1 MWLQFVVLLIV
12 FSVCSAQNGYYNVIG
27 PRIIRPNSE
36 YHAAISVHATSGPT
50 SITAT
55 LQGQSSAGSPLL
67 MQYKE
72 VVPPYSSVICRF
84 EVGDIKNGDYK
95 LHVSGTKGLEFE
107 ADFPLDFVEKSYSV
121 FIQTDR
127 SVYQPG
133 STIMFRVIALNPA
146 LKPAAEVRNELLNI
160 HIQDGKGNKVK
171 EWKNI
176 EATKGVFSNE
186 IKLSD
191 SPVLGNWN
199 ISVNIHG
206 QTYNKS
212 IEVAEYILPKFI
224 IDINVPKHLTF
235 RERTLPVAID
245 TRYSYGKK
253 VKGEAT
259 ITVYPTIYSGVIQ
272 PIFQNPIRKVV
283 KVEGTTRVDFEI
295 ENDLALNDEYERT
308 VIVDVTIEESPT
320 GRRQNNSAEV
330 HIHKYKYK
338 MDLVKTA
345 DYFKPGLRYTA
356 YVKVSNHDGTPLRDD
371 ERDVVIRHGYSR
383 TDEVYEERTHRLDKN
398 GILKL
403 DYITP
408 TDVTN
413 TTALRIEAEYKDL
426 KERISPIPA
435 AVSYGNIFLQVNLET
450 EKPIVNLDVDV
461 VVNCT
466 EPMKYINYVL
476 FARGDVLLTNTF
488 QVDNEKVFRFR
499 FTAVHAMVPVSHL
512 IVYYIKED
520 GELVG
525 DVVDVVV
532 DGLFDNF
539 INVDINTDET
549 EPELDVE
556 LTVRAR
562 QNSYI
567 GLMAVDENVMALR
580 QGYDITPRDVADELQ
595 KYDIALRSPYSL
607 ITQSS
612 KIPFVWK
619 PGSSNPHSAIYEAGA
634 DLLTNARINRHK
646 PTLED
651 IYLRPVFYGSSTVK
665 PDRGFGVPL
674 HSVTRPPLAGPYAFS
689 RIPKPVWN
697 KPKVYLT
704 KAIAPT
710 WLFTNFSSGYEG
722 KSSIRRKLP
731 STLTNWLISG
741 FSLDP
746 IRGLALMNQP
756 KKLKVAKSFV
766 VTLDL
771 PYSVQK
777 GEILAVPVVIYNY
790 MPQDIVADVTLHNT
804 EQNFEFAEISNDVN
818 FTKKIELYRR
828 KKISIS
834 KNSGASVSFMITPL
848 IAGSIE
854 IKVTANTPRSQDIA
868 IQYLQVELGG
878 ETEYYSKSVLIDMRQ
893 TSNFKRSINFTIPK
907 NAIEESEK
915 VEVSTVGNLL
925 GAAMIHLEN
934 LIRLPT
940 GCGEQNLVHVMPNII
955 ILQYLK
961 NIQQLTPT
969 IQNEALSYLE
979 QSYQKELTSK
989 RSDGSFSPFGERDS
1003 SGNVWLTAY
1012 VVLSLK
1018 QAKQFIYVDDQII
1031 TTALEWLAKQQGTNG
1046 SFVEIGTIIHDDLQ
1060 NKNGNS
1066 LALTAFTLMA
1076 FMESQRSYSTNYTNT
1091 IYKGLDYITRN
1102 MDESES
1108 TYTVSI
1114 CSYVLY
1120 LAKHTSRQSV
1130 FNLLDSKA
1138 KVKDDMK
1145 WWAKDVPNNERK
1157 NPWTKLPRSLDIE
1170 MTSYAIL
1177 TFMEANLL
1185 DDAMPALNWLVN
1197 QQNNLGGFTSSR
1209 DTVLGLQALYR
1220 MVLRL
1225 SAPVNLQ
1232 LEFSYNKGKTGKF
1245 SINQNTAM
1253 ILQST
1258 EIDKQSNEVN
1268 ITAKGSGIG
1277 IFKVSYQYNMNVTG
1291 PWPLFTLDPQVDK
1304 NSNVDHLQLSICT
1317 AFVSRNLSRTALSNM
1332 AVMEVTLPSGFTAD
1346 RDSLPSLEVSQN
1358 VQRVETSHGDTK
1370 VILYFNNLTVFEYC
1384 PTVSAYRTHKVAK
1397 QRPVP
1402 VVIYDYYDTS
1412 RRARVFYWGP
1422 RSTLCDI
1429 CEAEDCGDICSAK
1442 FRAQTSSES
1451 ENKKDGGAS
1460 GALLPNQSPMLFIF
1474 LISLCITLIP
1484 KYLLK

>member
-1 MWLQFVVLLIV
+1 MWFRIIVAVLVVGNGC
-12 FSVCSAQNGYYNVIG
+12 FAQNGYYNVIG

-36 YHAAISVHATSGPT
+36 YHAAVSVHATSGPT
-50 SITAT
+50 AITAT
-55 LQGQSSAGSPLL
+55 LQGQSLTGLPFL
-67 MQYKE
+67 MRYKD
-72 VVPPYSSVICRF
+72 VVQPYSSVICRF
-84 EVGDIKNGDYK
+84 EVGDIRDGDYK
-95 LHVSGTKGLEFE
+95 LHVSGASGLPFE
-107 ADFPLDFVEKSYSV
+107 ADFPLEFVEKSYSI

-146 LKPAAEVRNELLNI
+146 LKPAAEVRNELLHI
-160 HIQDGKGNKVK
+160 HIEDGKGNRVK
-171 EWKNI
+171 EWRDI
-176 EATKGVFSNE
+176 EATKGVFSDE
-186 IKLSD
+186 IKLSE

-199 ISVNIHG
+199 ISVTIHG
-206 QTYNKS
+206 QTYSKS
-212 IEVAEYILPKFI
+212 VEVAEYILPKFI
-224 IDINVPKHLTF
+224 VDIDVPKHVTF
-235 RERTLPVAID
+235 REKILPVAID

-253 VKGEAT
+253 VSGEAT

-272 PIFQNPIRKVV
+272 PIFQNPIRKVI
-283 KVEGTTRVDFEI
+283 KIDGATRVDFDI
-295 ENDLALNDEYERT
+295 ENELGLNDEYERT
-308 VIVDVTIEESPT
+308 VIVDVTIEEAPT
-320 GRRQNNSAEV
+320 GRRQNNSVEA

-338 MDLVKTA
+338 MDLIKTA
-345 DYFKPGLRYTA
+345 DYFQPGLKYTA

-383 TDEVYEERTHRLDKN
+383 RDEIYEEKTQRLDKN
-398 GILKL
+398 GVLKL
-403 DYITP
+403 EYATP
-408 TDVTN
+408 SDVTN

-435 AVSYGNIFLQVNLET
+435 AVSYGNTYLQVNLET
-450 EKPIVNLDVDV
+450 EKRIVNLDVDV
-461 VVNCT
+461 IVNCT

-476 FARGDVLLTNTF
+476 LARGDVLLTNTF
-488 QVDNEKVFRFR
+488 QIDNQKVFRFH

-512 IVYYIKED
+512 FVYYIKED

-532 DGLFDNF
+532 EGLFDNF
-539 INVDINTDET
+539 INIDINTDET

-567 GLMAVDENVMALR
+567 GLMAVDENVFSLR
-580 QGYDITPRDVADELQ
+580 PGYDITPQDVAEELQ
-595 KYDIALRSPYSL
+595 RYDIAAPSPYAL
-607 ITQSS
+607 ISRES
-612 KIPFVWK
+612 NKPFVWK
-619 PGSSNPHSAIYEAGA
+619 PGASNPHAAVYDAGA
-634 DLLTNARINRHK
+634 DLLTNAHINRHK
-646 PTLED
+646 PSLED

-704 KAIAPT
+704 EDIAPT
-710 WLFTNFSSGYEG
+710 WMFTNFSSGYEG

-731 STLTNWLISG
+731 PTLTNWLISG

-746 IRGLALMNQP
+746 IRGLALMTQP
-756 KKLKVAKSFV
+756 KKLKVSKSFV
-766 VTLDL
+766 VSLDL

-777 GEILAVPVVIYNY
+777 GEILAVPVVVYNN
-790 MPQDIVADVTLHNT
+790 MAQDITAEVTLHNT
-804 EQNFEFAEISNDVN
+804 EQNFEFAEVSNDLN
-818 FTKKIELYRR
+818 YTKKIELYRR
-828 KKISIS
+828 KKVNVG
-834 KNSGASVSFMITPL
+834 KNSGAAVSFMIRPL
-848 IAGSIE
+848 KAGSVE
-854 IKVTANTPRSQDIA
+854 IKVTGNNPRSQDIA
-868 IQYLQVELGG
+868 IQHLHVDLGG

-893 TSNFKRSINFTIPK
+893 TSMFKKSINFTIPK
-907 NAIEESEK
+907 NVIENSEK
-915 VEVSTVGNLL
+915 IEVSTVGNLL
-925 GAAMIHLEN
+925 GTAMIHLDN

-940 GCGEQNLVHVMPNII
+940 GCSEQNLVHLMPNII

-961 NIQQLTPT
+961 NTQQLTPT
-969 IQNEALSYLE
+969 IENEAIANLE
-979 QSYQKELTSK
+979 KSYQKELSSK
-989 RSDGSFSPFGERDS
+989 RDDGSFSPFGERDS
-1003 SGNVWLTAY
+1003 SGNIWLTAY
-1012 VVLSLK
+1012 VALSLK
-1018 QAKQFIYVDDQII
+1018 QAKEFIYVDDNII
-1031 TTALEWLAKQQGTNG
+1031 SEALEWLARNQHANG
-1046 SFVEIGTIIHDDLQ
+1046 SFVETGTVVHDDLQ
-1060 NKNGNS
+1060 STDGNS
-1066 LALTAFTLMA
+1066 LALTAFTLLA
-1076 FMESQRSYSTNYTNT
+1076 FIENQRSYSDDYTNVVH
-1091 IYKGLDYITRN
+1091 KGLDYITRY

-1120 LAKHTSRQSV
+1120 VAKHTSRQGV
-1130 FNLLDSKA
+1130 LNLLDSRA
-1138 KVKDDMK
+1138 KTKDDMK
-1145 WWAKDVPNNERK
+1145 WWAKDVPKNEQK
-1157 NPWTKLPRSLDIE
+1157 NPWNHLPRSVDIE
-1170 MTSYAIL
+1170 MTSYGLL
-1177 TFMEANLL
+1177 TFLEANLL
-1185 DDAMPALNWLVN
+1185 DDALPVLNWLVN

-1220 MVLRL
+1220 MVQRL
-1225 SAPVNLQ
+1225 AAPVNLQ

-1258 EIDKQSNEVN
+1258 EIDKQTREVN
-1268 ITAKGSGIG
+1268 VTAKGNGIG
-1277 IFKVSYQYNMNVTG
+1277 LFRVSYQYNMNVTG

-1317 AFVSRNLSRTALSNM
+1317 AFVSRNLSQTRLSNM

-1358 VQRVETSHGDTK
+1358 VQKVETSHGDTK
-1370 VILYFNNLTVFEYC
+1370 VILYFNNLTVTEYC

-1422 RSTLCDI
+1422 RATLCDI
-1429 CEAEDCGDICSAK
+1429 CEEEDCGDICSAAFK
-1442 FRAQTSSES
+1442 AQKSIERGTGDFS
-1451 ENKKDGGAS
+1451 AS
-1460 GALLPNQSPMLFIF
+1460 ATTIKAHVTAVFLAVISVCVALMGS
-1474 LISLCITLIP
+1474 
-1484 KYLLK
+1484 